1 MHPQSLITWACAGY
15 RRAAEKALLEGEKH
29 ARENHRSLLSHHVVT
44 LITCMF
50 MQFGGTTLT
59 GIFLGQVSTRCLYFI
74 SSPQAPLKGGGWQR
88 SLPLPVYLEFTIV
101 ACLCVF

>member
-29 ARENHRSLLSHHVVT
+29 ARENHRSLLSHHVTT

-50 MQFGGTTLT
+50 LQFGGTTLT
-59 GIFLGQVSTRCLYFI
+59 GIFLGQVIQLSTLI
-74 SSPQAPLKGGGWQR
+74 GHNIL
-88 SLPLPVYLEFTIV
+88 LN
-101 ACLCVF
+101 